1 MQPQSTTVL
10 YIEDNIPNRVLIKRV
25 LEAEGYVVVE
35 AGSAQEGLEL
45 ARSHQP
51 DLILVDVNLPE
62 IDGLTFTNRLRQDQR
77 LKDVSVVALTANVME
92 GDRERTL
99 SAGCDGYIQK
109 PIDVDTFPN
118 QVQRFLERAS
128 PARKNDNW
136 QETTPDLSTST
147 ILIVEDNVANFALMA
162 RLLGHLGVHCEW
174 KTSGFEVVEYAETI
188 PSVDLII
195 MDIRLPYEDGYEA
208 LQKLRQS
215 KFADVPVLAVTA
227 YSSEEQMARAK
238 AAGFDGFV
246 GKPLDPDLFPE
257 QIVKVLTGQ
266 SVWELS

>member
-1 MQPQSTTVL
+1 MTSPPAKIL
-10 YIEDNIPNRVLIKRV
+10 YVEDNVPNRMLIRRV
-25 LEAEGYVVVE
+25 LEAEKYTVLE
-35 AGSAQEGLEL
+35 AGSAAEGLEL
-45 ARSHQP
+45 ARKQKP

-62 IDGLTFTNRLRQDQR
+62 IDGLTLTNHIRQDTE
-77 LKDVSVVALTANVME
+77 LSDVSIVALTANVME

-109 PIDVDTFPN
+109 PINVDSFPG
-118 QVQRFLERAS
+118 QIRRFLGSNPS
-128 PARKNDNW
+128 PRTHNSAAHH
-136 QETTPDLSTST
+136 PDFSAST

-188 PSVDLII
+188 PKVDLII

-208 LQKLRQS
+208 LRKLRKS
-215 KFADVPVLAVTA
+215 KFADVPVVAVTA

-238 AAGFDGFV
+238 AAGFDAFI
-246 GKPLDPDLFPE
+246 GKPLDPDKFPQ
-257 QIVKVLTGQ
+257 QIKKILHGQ
-266 SVWELS
+266 AVWELH